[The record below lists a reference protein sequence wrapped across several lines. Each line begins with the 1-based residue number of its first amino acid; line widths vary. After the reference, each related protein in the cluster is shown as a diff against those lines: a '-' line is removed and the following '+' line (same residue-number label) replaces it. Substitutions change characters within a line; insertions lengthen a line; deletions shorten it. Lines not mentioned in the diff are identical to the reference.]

1 MKFANL
7 HLHSTYSDG
16 TLTPEQ
22 LVYIGKS
29 LGYKALALTDH
40 ETDGGTEAFAR
51 TAEKEGIDTL
61 LGVEFYGMFEG
72 FNLHLTAL
80 DFDKDNPILRKLIS
94 ERLEIHHEVT
104 RQRVLLGI
112 EKGYIDG
119 VTWDDVERYN
129 DEGSWF
135 CAASLVRA
143 YRALRIPMPEG
154 WHERIW
160 KSEVAQAIPIY
171 TPTAERVIKA
181 VRAADGIIAI
191 AHPYKRTHLIPQ
203 LVELGLNGVEVS
215 HPDNKDDTPELAL
228 AAAKTYNLYH
238 CGGTD
243 HTGAMS
249 GMGGKHAI
257 PALHGIT
264 EEEYLTIKERR
275 LN

>member
-16 TLTPEQ
+16 TLTPDQ

-40 ETDGGTEAFAR
+40 ETDGGGKRFSEVAR
-51 TAEKEGIDTL
+51 AEGIDTVP
-61 LGVEFYGMFEG
+61 GIEFYGMFEG

-80 DFDKDNPILRKLIS
+80 DFDSDNPVLRQLVF
-94 ERLEIHHEVT
+94 ERLERHHEVT
-104 RQRVLLGI
+104 RQRVMI
-112 EKGYIDG
+112 AINRGYMDG
-119 VTWDDVERYN
+119 VTWDDIEKYN
-129 DEGSWF
+129 DENSWF
-135 CAASLVRA
+135 CAASIVRA
-143 YRALRIPMPEG
+143 YNALRIPLPAG

-160 KSEVAQAIPIY
+160 KSEEAQAIPIY

-215 HPDNKDDTPELAL
+215 HPDNKNDTPELAL
-228 AAAKTYNLYH
+228 AAAEAYNLYH

-249 GMGGKHAI
+249 GMGGKHAV
-257 PALHGIT
+257 PALQGLT
-264 EEEYLTIKERR
+264 EEEYLTLKERR
-275 LN
+275 RG